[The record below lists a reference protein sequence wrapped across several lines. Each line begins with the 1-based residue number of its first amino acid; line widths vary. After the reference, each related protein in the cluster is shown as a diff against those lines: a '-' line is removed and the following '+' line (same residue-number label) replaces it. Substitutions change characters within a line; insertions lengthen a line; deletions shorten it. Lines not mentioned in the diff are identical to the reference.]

1 MANLGLQLLEAVK
14 KRAEAE
20 IASAEANLN
29 ILLNQ
34 SVGIGEHTDI
44 VVEVEN
50 YVQIIVDA
58 EDKLNVVS
66 KILSKSSKE
75 NLNYSYYPSSNER
88 PIGNG
93 DTKPF

>member
-75 NLNYSYYPSSNER
+75 NLNYSYYPSNER

-93 DTKPF
+93 ETKPF

>member
-1 MANLGLQLLEAVK
+1 MANLGVQLLEAVK

-66 KILSKSSKE
+66 KILSKS
-75 NLNYSYYPSSNER
+75 
-88 PIGNG
+88 
-93 DTKPF
+93 